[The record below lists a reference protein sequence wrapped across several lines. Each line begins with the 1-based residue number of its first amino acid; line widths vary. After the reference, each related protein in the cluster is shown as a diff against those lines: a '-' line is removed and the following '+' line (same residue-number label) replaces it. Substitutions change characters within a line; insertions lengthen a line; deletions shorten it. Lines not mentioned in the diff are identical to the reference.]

1 MTLTGS
7 TSLQADQLAQRVAGI
22 LDSNVRI
29 TYVRHLLQKMDVV
42 QVADLITTTKVN
54 AEKKNPLYSDLLLYV
69 FLALSDESCERLK
82 HAVAALLHSR
92 DQHALSKMLLQSPDD
107 IDRQGIRVPDFGL
120 GRQVTLGERKAF
132 ARKSARETI
141 ARALRDPNVSV
152 IRILLDNPA
161 LTELDVV
168 RICAR
173 RLILPEILREVFRSW
188 RWIVRNSVKM
198 AIVLNPN
205 TPLDISLQLLP
216 QLTSPDLRRVITTPN
231 LPQELYESCQRL
243 LPRTPK

>member
-1 MTLTGS
+1 MES
-7 TSLQADQLAQRVAGI
+7 SSIKADQLAQRVATI
-22 LDSNVRI
+22 LDSSMRI
-29 TYVRHLLQKMDVV
+29 AYVRHLLQRMDVV
-42 QVADLITTTKVN
+42 HVADLITTTKAN
-54 AEKKNPLYSDLLLYV
+54 AEKKNPLYSDLLLYI
-69 FLALSDESCERLK
+69 FLALSDGSCEQLK
-82 HAVAALLHSR
+82 HAVAALLLSR
-92 DQHALSKMLLQSPDD
+92 DQQELSKMLLQSPDD
-107 IDRQGIRVPDFGL
+107 IDRHGMRVPDFGL

-198 AIVLNPN
+198 AIVFNPN
-205 TPLDISLQLLP
+205 TPLDVSLQLVP
-216 QLTSPDLRRVITTPN
+216 QLTSPDLRRVVAAPN

-243 LPRTPK
+243 LSRTPK